1 MKNITHSLKYAII
14 GLYTYVYS
22 LSMFVPVLALPIVIT
37 QNTANGAINGTNTA
51 TTQLVLSIDNLA
63 STTLIDS
70 AEVDD
75 RAVKIDAYFAQNNL
89 PLAGYGKSFVDTADK
104 YNLDWR
110 LLPAIAMRE
119 STGGKFA
126 CPNGNRA
133 NVFGWASCR
142 VRFSSYDEAIDKVGA
157 HLAGE
162 VKSTSSYYK
171 GRTTTQKLKR
181 YNSVIPSYTK
191 DIFAIMN
198 KIENI
203 ELAMK

>member
-1 MKNITHSLKYAII
+1 MYMKKFTQSIKHAVL

-22 LSMFVPVLALPIVIT
+22 LSMFVPVLALPVVLT
-37 QNTANGAINGTNTA
+37 QSANSTGANTSTV
-51 TTQLVLSIDNLA
+51 QMVLSIGNLA
-63 STTLIDS
+63 STTLVES
-70 AEVDD
+70 AEIDD
-75 RAVKIDAYFAQNNL
+75 RAIKIDAYFAKNNL
-89 PLAGYGKSFVDTADK
+89 PLTGYGKSFVDTADK

-126 CPNGNRA
+126 CPNGNKA

-198 KIENI
+198 KIEDV